1 MIAPPKLSDSEVTV
15 KADGQIDRK
24 TWVQDMTN
32 WAQQHRLQVQ
42 WTGESSHWAG
52 DPLSYQVTW
61 HEAHFFIADK
71 HQRTL
76 FLLRWS

>member
-24 TWVQDMTN
+24 IWVQDMTN

-42 WTGESSHWAG
+42 WTGESSHWVG
-52 DPLSYQVTW
+52 LLSNQATW

-76 FLLRWS
+76 FLLKWA